1 MWRWIWKTNRR
12 ALLCGVLQGWHVV
25 LRPFG
30 LGKLEKLGSNSW
42 SYLIRYDIL
51 TVAVF
56 PTPPRPIGLHYTSLC
71 CPHWYTLDLLTW
83 PRFVVSHRLT
93 RRTGHR
99 ALFCGVVQGCH
110 VVLRSSGLGEGEKP
124 GSNSR
129 CHLIR
134 CGYVNCYSFS
144 NSTETFD
151 LHYTSV
157 FCLHCSTSDL
167 LTWPRFVV
175 SHRVILKFYFLC
187 ILFFIEL
194 IVVAFSRLAVFQD
207 YELAKKYLLPAID
220 LRVNE

>member
-1 MWRWIWKTNRR
+1 M
-12 ALLCGVLQGWHVV
+12 L
-25 LRPFG
+25 P
-30 LGKLEKLGSNSW
+30 
-42 SYLIRYDIL
+42 
-51 TVAVF
+51 
-56 PTPPRPIGLHYTSLC
+56 SLV
-71 CPHWYTLDLLTW
+71 H
-83 PRFVVSHRLT
+83 
-93 RRTGHR
+93 
-99 ALFCGVVQGCH
+99 
-110 VVLRSSGLGEGEKP
+110 LRSAHMAEVCCQSSVNTENRSSCSVLWGCTGMSCSFKVIGSRGGEKP